1 MVSNRSFDRLNLT
14 HKRTSCVSL
23 LLFLFFKEIVRWLSN
38 IVWTS
43 YQSLLIVFCTLNLM
57 RTEVLIEKNLI
68 FSFDSISTLCSF
80 QCSRSTWRG
89 TLLYYQTR
97 THLSTTFFKFFN
109 FCFRVWHRR
118 FRQLLYITKWYTYC
132 QLLILSI
139 FINNFIPDQ
148 NNDHLIKIK
157 NRQRPTF
164 PGSFPPSIISAKEL
178 NYCVRDGNRCDLLA
192 IVTGFSYE
200 GSHPQNWTM

>member
-14 HKRTSCVSL
+14 HKRTLAFRCYCFLFLRNCTLTFKHRLNVLPIIADCILYIESDENWSFHREELNL
-23 LLFLFFKEIVRWLSN
+23 LL
-38 IVWTS
+38 
-43 YQSLLIVFCTLNLM
+43 
-57 RTEVLIEKNLI
+57 
-68 FSFDSISTLCSF
+68 DSISTLCSF
-80 QCSRSTWRG
+80 QCSRSTRRG

-109 FCFRVWHRR
+109 FCFRAWRHR

-132 QLLILSI
+132 QPSILS
-139 FINNFIPDQ
+139 F
-148 NNDHLIKIK
+148 LIKSLDRNSDHFTAIK